1 MDPAV
6 FAPFQPQQHGS
17 GNLYRPHSP
26 QSYSHNGAG
35 ANAGPGDSRR
45 TPVSLHR
52 GAGPGSAGGPNGV
65 NGAPGSVM
73 NAPQVRFSNCILT
86 FERLFIFLEMSKTNF
101 RRPFPC

>member
-65 NGAPGSVM
+65 NGAPGSIM
-73 NAPQVRFSNCILT
+73 NAPQVRVLNLRSFFLIDY
-86 FERLFIFLEMSKTNF
+86 LEMSKTNF

>member
-73 NAPQVRFSNCILT
+73 NAPQVRFL
-86 FERLFIFLEMSKTNF
+86 NF
-101 RRPFPC
+101 HSVF

>member
-26 QSYSHNGAG
+26 QSYNGAG
-35 ANAGPGDSRR
+35 ANAAGDQRR
-45 TPVSLHR
+45 TPILHR
-52 GAGPGSAGGPNGV
+52 GAGPGSAAGPNGS

-73 NAPQVRFSNCILT
+73 NAPQVS
-86 FERLFIFLEMSKTNF
+86 
-101 RRPFPC
+101 